1 MNEYTMQQIEIG
13 MKESFFKKISRDMEE
28 KFRFISGDENPLHR
42 DNQFAIE
49 ISCGKFKS
57 HVTFG
62 MLTASLYSTMVGVY
76 LPGRYSLIHSIE
88 NISFRH
94 PVYVGDELLVI
105 GEVINKE
112 ENLNL
117 VRLKVVIY
125 NQEQHIVST
134 AYIKVLVL
142 KPA

>member
-1 MNEYTMQQIEIG
+1 M
-13 MKESFFKKISRDMEE
+13 
-28 KFRFISGDENPLHR
+28 
-42 DNQFAIE
+42 
-49 ISCGKFKS
+49 
-57 HVTFG
+57 
-62 MLTASLYSTMVGVY
+62 
-76 LPGRYSLIHSIE
+76 IHSIE

-94 PVYVGDELLVI
+94 PVYLGDELLVI
-105 GEVINKE
+105 GEVIDKE